1 MKHILFIIIY
11 TISINMYSQS
21 DSAIHKTSFFKKVAQ
36 VDKGVPLCVGSIMLP
51 AVITL
56 AAGSDDNFSKY
67 AAGTMGVVAGFELAM
82 GTYKAV
88 KENPKVG
95 KRIANYSFMFVGGA
109 SEGFSEELQHH
120 YSKVKEKFPNMN
132 DQFFDPAKSGW
143 NKYKNGDPT
152 QGEAYFGSTTIFV
165 AGTDGYHAFRGV
177 SKGALIGGLITFQKG
192 KTFWKTVGE
201 AVISM
206 GFYTLGK
213 GSVHYLINN

>member
-1 MKHILFIIIY
+1 MKHIILILLF
-11 TISINMYSQS
+11 SVNLYSQN
-21 DSAIHKTSFFKKVAQ
+21 DSVFQKTSFFKKVAQ
-36 VDKGVPLCVGSIMLP
+36 VDKGVPLCVGAIMLP

-67 AAGTMGVVAGFELAM
+67 AAGTMGVVAGFALAM

-132 DQFFDPAKSGW
+132 DNFFNPQISW
-143 NKYKNGDPT
+143 SNKYKNGDPT

-165 AGTDGYHAFRGV
+165 AGTDGYHAFRGI
-177 SKGALIGGLITFQKG
+177 SKGALIGGLVTFQKG

>member
-1 MKHILFIIIY
+1 MKHIILILLF
-11 TISINMYSQS
+11 SVNLYSQN
-21 DSAIHKTSFFKKVAQ
+21 DSVFQKTSFFKKVAQ
-36 VDKGVPLCVGSIMLP
+36 VDKGVPLCVGAIMLP

-88 KENPKVG
+88 KENLKVG

-132 DQFFDPAKSGW
+132 DNFFNPQISW
-143 NKYKNGDPT
+143 SNKYKNGDPT

-165 AGTDGYHAFRGV
+165 AGTDGYHAFRGI
-177 SKGALIGGLITFQKG
+177 SKGALIGGLVTFQKG

>member
-1 MKHILFIIIY
+1 
-11 TISINMYSQS
+11 MYSQS

-36 VDKGVPLCVGSIMLP
+36 VDKGVPLCVGAIMLP

-88 KENPKVG
+88 KENLKVG

-132 DQFFDPAKSGW
+132 DNFFNPQISW
-143 NKYKNGDPT
+143 SNKYKNGDPT

-165 AGTDGYHAFRGV
+165 AGTDGYHAFRGI

>member
-1 MKHILFIIIY
+1 MKHIILILLF
-11 TISINMYSQS
+11 SVNLYSQN
-21 DSAIHKTSFFKKVAQ
+21 DSVFQKTSFFKKVAQ
-36 VDKGVPLCVGSIMLP
+36 VDKGVPLCVGAIMLP

-132 DQFFDPAKSGW
+132 DNFFNPQISW
-143 NKYKNGDPT
+143 SNKYKNGDPT

-165 AGTDGYHAFRGV
+165 AGTDGYHAFRGI

>member
-1 MKHILFIIIY
+1 MKHVILILLF
-11 TISINMYSQS
+11 SVNLYSQN
-21 DSAIHKTSFFKKVAQ
+21 DSVFQKTSFFKKVAQ
-36 VDKGVPLCVGSIMLP
+36 VDKGVPLCVGAIMLP

-88 KENPKVG
+88 KENLKVG

-132 DQFFDPAKSGW
+132 DNFFNPQISW
-143 NKYKNGDPT
+143 SNKYKNGDPT

-165 AGTDGYHAFRGV
+165 AGTDGYHAFRGI
-177 SKGALIGGLITFQKG
+177 SKGALIGGLVTFQKG

-213 GSVHYLINN
+213 GSTHYILSH

>member
-1 MKHILFIIIY
+1 MKHIILILLF
-11 TISINMYSQS
+11 SVNLYSQN
-21 DSAIHKTSFFKKVAQ
+21 DSVFQKTSFFKKVAQ
-36 VDKGVPLCVGSIMLP
+36 VDKGVPLCVGAIMLP

-88 KENPKVG
+88 KENLKVG

-132 DQFFDPAKSGW
+132 DNFFNPQISW
-143 NKYKNGDPT
+143 SNKYKNGDPT

-165 AGTDGYHAFRGV
+165 AGTDGYHAFRGI

>member
-1 MKHILFIIIY
+1 MKHVILILLF
-11 TISINMYSQS
+11 SVNLYSQN
-21 DSAIHKTSFFKKVAQ
+21 DSLFQKTSFFKKVAQ
-36 VDKGVPLCVGSIMLP
+36 VDKGVPLCVGAIMLP

-88 KENPKVG
+88 KENLKVG

-132 DQFFDPAKSGW
+132 DNFFNPQISW
-143 NKYKNGDPT
+143 SNKYKNGDPT

-165 AGTDGYHAFRGV
+165 AGTDGYHAFRGI

>member
-1 MKHILFIIIY
+1 MKHIILILLF
-11 TISINMYSQS
+11 SVNLYSQN
-21 DSAIHKTSFFKKVAQ
+21 DSVFQKTSFFKKVAQ
-36 VDKGVPLCVGSIMLP
+36 VDKGVPLCVGAIMLP

-67 AAGTMGVVAGFELAM
+67 AAGTMGVVAGFALAM

-132 DQFFDPAKSGW
+132 DNFFNPQISW
-143 NKYKNGDPT
+143 SNKYKNGDPT

-165 AGTDGYHAFRGV
+165 AGTDGYHAFRGI

>member
-1 MKHILFIIIY
+1 MLIFSVNL
-11 TISINMYSQS
+11 YSQS

-36 VDKGVPLCVGSIMLP
+36 VDKGVPLCVGAIMLP

-67 AAGTMGVVAGFELAM
+67 AAGTTAVVAGFALAM
-82 GTYKAV
+82 GAYKAV

-95 KRIANYSFMFVGGA
+95 KRIANYSSMFIGGA

-120 YSKVKEKFPNMN
+120 YWKVKEKFPNMN
-132 DQFFDPAKSGW
+132 DHFFDPSISW
-143 NKYKNGDPT
+143 NNKYKNGDPS

-165 AGTDGYHAFRGV
+165 AGTDGYHAFRGI
-177 SKGALIGGLITFQKG
+177 SKGCLIGGLITFQKG

>member
-1 MKHILFIIIY
+1 MKHIILILLF
-11 TISINMYSQS
+11 SVNLYSQN
-21 DSAIHKTSFFKKVAQ
+21 DSVFQKTSFFKKVAQ
-36 VDKGVPLCVGSIMLP
+36 VDKGVPLCVGAIMLP

-132 DQFFDPAKSGW
+132 DNFFNPQISW
-143 NKYKNGDPT
+143 NNKYKNGDPT

-165 AGTDGYHAFRGV
+165 AGTDGYHAFRGI
-177 SKGALIGGLITFQKG
+177 SKVALIGGLITFQKG